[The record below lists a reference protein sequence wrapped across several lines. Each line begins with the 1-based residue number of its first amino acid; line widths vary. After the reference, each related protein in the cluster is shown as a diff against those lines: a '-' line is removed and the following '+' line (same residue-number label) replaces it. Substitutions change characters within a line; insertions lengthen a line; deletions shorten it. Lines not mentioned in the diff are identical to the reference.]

1 MHAREL
7 PLAYRCPRSTADFV
21 HERPGLAWCPS
32 CREPVHELAL
42 LGEAATRRLLSS
54 RAGAAV
60 CVRYRVDAE
69 GRVCFEPPPLA
80 PTRLARRPRV
90 RGFALAA
97 LTSTLLAGCVGS
109 PVAPMPLA
117 PPDDAW
123 SQPLE
128 PEARVLMGM
137 VIVVEPGR
145 SGDVDDSLIEP
156 IDDRQIVP
164 DQLRERR

>member
-32 CREPVHELAL
+32 CREHVHELAA
-42 LGEAATRRLLSS
+42 LGEAATRRMLSS
-54 RAGAAV
+54 RAGRAV

-69 GRVCFEPPPLA
+69 GRVCFEAPPLA
-80 PTRLARRPRV
+80 PKRLARRPRV

-97 LTSTLLAGCVGS
+97 LTSTVLAGCVGS
-109 PVAPMPLA
+109 RAAPIPLA
-117 PPDDAW
+117 PDDAW
-123 SQPLE
+123 SQQIE
-128 PEARVLMGM
+128 PEMLMGM
-137 VIVVEPGR
+137 VIVIEPGR
-145 SGDVDDSLIEP
+145 SGDVHDSLIEP